1 MNSLT
6 RGGLNFIHYA
16 GQLGNATDI
25 IPGEFEGGHRIWQG
39 SIDLVR
45 FIEESD
51 VHVGSST
58 IVVELGCGHGL
69 PGCMMLRKGATVYFQ
84 DLNEDSLSKAT
95 LPTIVVNCG
104 VEAVSRCTL
113 LCGDWSQVAE
123 KLKGVKV
130 DYILASDTIYTP
142 ETIRSFVSVVNQL
155 ITEKTTVWIASQK
168 YYFGLG
174 GGTQA
179 LIDIIKDMKL
189 PLEVTILKTVGLESV
204 KRDIL
209 CLKKVPSDNMKTLE

>member
-1 MNSLT
+1 M
-6 RGGLNFIHYA
+6 
-16 GQLGNATDI
+16 
-25 IPGEFEGGHRIWQG
+25 
-39 SIDLVR
+39 
-45 FIEESD
+45 
-51 VHVGSST
+51 
-58 IVVELGCGHGL
+58 
-69 PGCMMLRKGATVYFQ
+69 
-84 DLNEDSLSKAT
+84 
-95 LPTIVVNCG
+95 
-104 VEAVSRCTL
+104 
-113 LCGDWSQVAE
+113 
-123 KLKGVKV
+123 
-130 DYILASDTIYTP
+130 
-142 ETIRSFVSVVNQL
+142 SVVNQL